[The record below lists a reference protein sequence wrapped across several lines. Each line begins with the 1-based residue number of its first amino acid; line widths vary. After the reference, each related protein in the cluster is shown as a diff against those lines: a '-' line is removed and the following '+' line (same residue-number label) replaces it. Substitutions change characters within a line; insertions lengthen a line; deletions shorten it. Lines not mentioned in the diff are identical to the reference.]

1 MDKETISHY
10 DRDAGTIAE
19 RYETA
24 DMGMIHE
31 SLLRYLPKDGEILE
45 LGTGSGREAAYVLQE
60 GYDVTGI
67 DASAGMVRESIR
79 LHPELQ
85 NRVVC
90 SPLPLQTGSPL
101 LDRTFDAIVSI
112 ATLMHIP
119 EHDLFECV
127 TQIRTMLKPEGI
139 LFVSASMGR
148 QEGVGDRDVQGR
160 LFVERPADQIQL
172 LFERLGF
179 RFIAKHDT
187 TDVFHRKMK
196 WFTLIM
202 QKAGGGGTRSI
213 DEIETIIR
221 RDRKDAT
228 YKLALLRALCDIAQ
242 TEHFRVIW
250 LPDGT
255 ISVPLGLVAEKWLE
269 YYWPIIEKDGR
280 GEIAVIPQKRGLEIR
295 KPIAFRKAMRALIS
309 FYRSHGGLSAFF
321 HHYRN
326 NEIPT
331 QAVTLLDDALNSI
344 ARTIVAGPVTYA
356 GGALERDES
365 FFSFQGRRTAA
376 GQCAEPGQACASLG
390 SILVP
395 SSTWREMCLIGHWVA
410 ESLVLRWA
418 ELTYEISKRQVA
430 VKDVVELLLRRPE
443 VDRDVQLARA
453 VYSDVPDRMCVW
465 TGTSLSRRFAVDHTM
480 PFSIWR
486 NNDLWNLL
494 PTSSQVNSK
503 KSDKLVS
510 LDVLTSSRDRI
521 VYYWEIMKERAESRF
536 LLEIERSLVR
546 GRCDG
551 RNWQQAA
558 FAGLVENVET
568 LAVHR
573 GLRRWAP

>member
-1 MDKETISHY
+1 MDQETVSHY
-10 DRDAGTIAE
+10 DRDASAIAA

-24 DMGMIHE
+24 NMEAIHE
-31 SLLRYLPKDGEILE
+31 CLLKYLPKGGEVLE
-45 LGTGSGREAAYVLQE
+45 IGSGSGREVAYVLE
-60 GYDVTGI
+60 HGYDVTGV

-85 NRVVC
+85 NRVFC

-101 LDRTFDAIVSI
+101 LGRKFDAIVSI
-112 ATLMHIP
+112 ATLMHIR

-139 LFVSASMGR
+139 LFLSASLGR
-148 QEGVGDRDVQGR
+148 QKSIGDRDEQGR
-160 LFVERPADQIQL
+160 LFIERPAEQIQL

-179 RFIAKHDT
+179 RFIANHDT
-187 TDVFHRKMK
+187 ADVYHRKVK
-196 WFTLIM
+196 WFALIM
-202 QKAGGGGTRSI
+202 QKAGGRGTRSI

-242 TEHFRVIW
+242 TEYCRATW
-250 LPDGT
+250 LPDGNVN
-255 ISVPLGLVAEKWLE
+255 VPLGLVAEKWLE
-269 YYWPIIEKDGR
+269 YYWPIIEQDGS
-280 GEIAVIPQKRGLEIR
+280 GEIAVIPQKRGREIR

-309 FYRSHGGLSAFF
+309 FYQAHGGLSAFF
-321 HHYRN
+321 HQYRN

-331 QAVTLLDDALNSI
+331 QAKTLLDGALNSI
-344 ARTIVAGPVTYA
+344 ARTIVAGPVTFA
-356 GGALERDES
+356 GGALEGDDS
-365 FFSFQGRRTAA
+365 YFSFQGRRTAVGKCA
-376 GQCAEPGQACASLG
+376 GPGQACANLG

-418 ELTYEISKRQVA
+418 ELTHEISKRQVA
-430 VKDVVELLLRRPE
+430 VKNVVELLLRRPE
-443 VDRDVQLARA
+443 ADRDVQLARSI
-453 VYSDVPDRMCVW
+453 YSDIPDRMCVW
-465 TGTSLSRRFAVDHTM
+465 TGLSLRKKFAVDHTM

-494 PTSSQVNSK
+494 PTSPKVNAD

-510 LDVLTSSRDRI
+510 LNALTSSRDRI
-521 VYYWEIMKERAESRF
+521 VYYWEMMRERVESRF
-536 LLEIERSLVR
+536 FLEIERSLVR
-546 GRCDG
+546 GEYDKK
-551 RNWQQAA
+551 NWQQAA

-568 LAVHR
+568 VAVHR
-573 GLRRWAP
+573 GLRRWEP